1 MEVKQK
7 CGQPIYV
14 CVCVCVRVSLE
25 LVVSGTR
32 SSYSLL

>member
-25 LVVSGTR
+25 LVVSGTS